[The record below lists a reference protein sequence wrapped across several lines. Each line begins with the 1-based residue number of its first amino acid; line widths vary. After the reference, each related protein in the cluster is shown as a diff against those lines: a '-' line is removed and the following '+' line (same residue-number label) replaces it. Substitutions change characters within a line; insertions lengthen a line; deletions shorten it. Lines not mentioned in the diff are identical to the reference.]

1 MAKNIS
7 NLPALEPFLIHQNES
22 TNLDKMWQKWM
33 EDFDIYLINGNW
45 SYPGESKK
53 GVIITLSWEGCKR
66 SL

>member
-33 EDFDIYLINGNW
+33 EDFDIYLMAT
-45 SYPGESKK
+45 
-53 GVIITLSWEGCKR
+53 GVTQENQKR
-66 SL
+66 RYYYT